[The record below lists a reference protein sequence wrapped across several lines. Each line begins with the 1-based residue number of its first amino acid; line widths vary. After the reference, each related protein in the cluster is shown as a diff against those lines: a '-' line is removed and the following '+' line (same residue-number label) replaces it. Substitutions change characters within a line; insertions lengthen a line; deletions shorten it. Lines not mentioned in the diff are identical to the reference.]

1 MKRTASYL
9 PLGVLVLHI
18 LLVSAKSLPGGA
30 YETSLESS
38 EGLKEVEKSLNKTLG
53 LLSKQGLRIPHS
65 NCGSELQSE
74 VHHGPSHKY
83 KATVDD
89 NADSINSF

>member
-1 MKRTASYL
+1 M
-9 PLGVLVLHI
+9 PGVVLTLTRMVSSKKIGRLTSEII
-18 LLVSAKSLPGGA
+18 LFRNPFFFK
-30 YETSLESS
+30 YEIVMFD
-38 EGLKEVEKSLNKTLG
+38 KVG

>member
-1 MKRTASYL
+1 M
-9 PLGVLVLHI
+9 PGVVLTSTRMVSSKKIGRLTSEII
-18 LLVSAKSLPGGA
+18 LFRNPFFLK
-30 YETSLESS
+30 YEIVMFD
-38 EGLKEVEKSLNKTLG
+38 KVG

-74 VHHGPSHKY
+74 VHHGPSNKY